1 MTNGEMMQKIFP
13 RGYLKSLDP
22 DGEIPIRE
30 FFLDDDNMSL
40 SCLVASQDWWDS
52 EYKEQA

>member
-13 RGYLKSLDP
+13 RGYLKSLD
-22 DGEIPIRE
+22 GEIPIRE
-30 FFLDDDNMSL
+30 FFLDDDNTSL

-52 EYKEQA
+52 EYKEQV